1 MDWGDIGV
9 PIGDS
14 WGSYGVGVAF
24 GPYRGVSGIY
34 GLGGGLSGSYRG
46 LLGRPM
52 GWGSFAG
59 SMAWLGVLWIGGAL
73 GFVQGTVGGSYD
85 VGGHWG
91 FYGGLGGGSME
102 WGRLWGSYRGQL
114 GGPMGWGRFGGPIGD
129 CLGVL

>member
-1 MDWGDIGV
+1 MGGFSGSYELGGGFGGPIGDWRGSMDWGDIGV

-52 GWGSFAG
+52 GWGSFSG

-73 GFVQGTVGGSYD
+73 G
-85 VGGHWG
+85 
-91 FYGGLGGGSME
+91 
-102 WGRLWGSYRGQL
+102 
-114 GGPMGWGRFGGPIGD
+114 
-129 CLGVL
+129 VL